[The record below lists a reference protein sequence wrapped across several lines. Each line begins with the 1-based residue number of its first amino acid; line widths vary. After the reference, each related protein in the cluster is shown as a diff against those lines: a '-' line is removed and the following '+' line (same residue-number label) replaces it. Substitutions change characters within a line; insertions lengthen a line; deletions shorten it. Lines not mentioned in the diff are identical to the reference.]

1 MFIDLSKAYLMQKVD
16 MGERYILLLFV
27 FLIFM
32 ESLEKGAGIKRYL
45 YLL

>member
-16 MGERYILLLFV
+16 MGEGYILLLFV

-32 ESLEKGAGIKRYL
+32 VKVGS
-45 YLL
+45 